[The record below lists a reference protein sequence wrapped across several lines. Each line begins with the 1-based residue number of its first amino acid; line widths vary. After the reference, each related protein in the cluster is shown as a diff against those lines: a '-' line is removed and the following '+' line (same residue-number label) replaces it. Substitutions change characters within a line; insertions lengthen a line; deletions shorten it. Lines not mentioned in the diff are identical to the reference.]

1 MDMFYYDCTVT
12 LIDATK
18 CPTTLVGFSDEEANK
33 DGSKLNFNANGCIG
47 LKSISLDVPINS
59 INLSGCT
66 SIAELQFY
74 SACSLTTLDVSTCTA
89 LTVLECSGNK
99 LTTLDISKCIV
110 LEELHCSNNQFSETA
125 MNNIYN
131 ALPNWTGKE
140 AGYISISAPY
150 GNYSITE
157 NKNWRVVK

>member
-59 INLSGCT
+59 INLSRGLC
-66 SIAELQFY
+66 SFLNQPLYFAYHVLKRHLSVLYLPY
-74 SACSLTTLDVSTCTA
+74 SSYKINYSLHLLMCAIFPKILIFFIDDS
-89 LTVLECSGNK
+89 K
-99 LTTLDISKCIV
+99 LVYYFVKG
-110 LEELHCSNNQFSETA
+110 
-125 MNNIYN
+125 IYN
-131 ALPNWTGKE
+131 W
-140 AGYISISAPY
+140 
-150 GNYSITE
+150 NYSIFSPP
-157 NKNWRVVK
+157 

>member
-110 LEELHCSNNQFSETA
+110 LE
-125 MNNIYN
+125 
-131 ALPNWTGKE
+131 
-140 AGYISISAPY
+140 
-150 GNYSITE
+150 
-157 NKNWRVVK
+157 

>member
-47 LKSISLDVPINS
+47 LKSISLDVPIN
-59 INLSGCT
+59 
-66 SIAELQFY
+66 
-74 SACSLTTLDVSTCTA
+74 SLTTLDVSTCTA

-150 GNYSITE
+150 GNYSIAE

>member
-1 MDMFYYDCTVT
+1 M
-12 LIDATK
+12 
-18 CPTTLVGFSDEEANK
+18 
-33 DGSKLNFNANGCIG
+33 
-47 LKSISLDVPINS
+47 
-59 INLSGCT
+59 
-66 SIAELQFY
+66 Y
-74 SACSLTTLDVSTCTA
+74 SVNCF
-89 LTVLECSGNK
+89 ECSGNK

-150 GNYSITE
+150 GNYSIAE

>member
-1 MDMFYYDCTVT
+1 M
-12 LIDATK
+12 IDATK

-99 LTTLDISKCIV
+99 LTTLDIS
-110 LEELHCSNNQFSETA
+110 NQFSETA

-150 GNYSITE
+150 GNYSIAE

>member
-1 MDMFYYDCTVT
+1 MYCYFDRC
-12 LIDATK
+12 
-18 CPTTLVGFSDEEANK
+18 SDEEANK

-150 GNYSITE
+150 GNYSIAE